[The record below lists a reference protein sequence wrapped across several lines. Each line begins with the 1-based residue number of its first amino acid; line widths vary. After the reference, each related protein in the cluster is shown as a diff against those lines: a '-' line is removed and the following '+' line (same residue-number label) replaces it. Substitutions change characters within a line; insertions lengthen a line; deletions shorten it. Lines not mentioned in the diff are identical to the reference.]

1 MSSHSTKGVD
11 RSPSERVDVC
21 IVGAGVA
28 GALVAYSLSKK
39 GYEVVM
45 LEAGKRF
52 DRDDRLQ
59 RMEQDIRP
67 EHGGEAVWDMDNKRD
82 KYTSSGELFYPLN
95 QSRVKGVGG
104 TTLHWMGIASRL
116 HEKDFEMRSRYGVAS
131 DWPISYADLRP
142 YYATAEKELGVAGRT
157 DNPFAPPRETGYPME
172 AFPYS
177 YSDGLFIDTCEK
189 LGIKTH
195 TVSQARNSEQYDDR
209 SPCLGYSTCIK
220 VCPSGA
226 KYSGD
231 VHVQKAEQNGVRII
245 DRAPVQYLEHDADG
259 SHIEAAV
266 YATPNGETRRQSA
279 RQFVIACGA
288 VETARLLLL
297 SESETYPDG
306 LANSSGLVGRYF
318 MEHPTVGIEGRL
330 DQPTNQ
336 NPIGFQTMESEQ
348 FYDHDDPLP
357 GSFLL
362 TFENRGPTSPVDMAL
377 TGGDSGK
384 FGDDLMDI
392 AAGDEWGDALFE
404 TMQENFTQNRVGLTA
419 IAEPLPRKENAVTL
433 DRTKTDDHG
442 NPVPEIS
449 WSLGAYERETMEH
462 ALSVQRR
469 ILDELGAEIMS
480 VQGPSNPQQ
489 ANHHA
494 GTTRMGED
502 PAGSVVDPRLRTH
515 DIRNLT
521 IASGSVF
528 VSVGASPPT
537 LTIAALSLKAA
548 DHIADSLEN

>member
-1 MSSHSTKGVD
+1 MSSSSTNDID

-28 GALVAYSLSKK
+28 GALVAHSLAKN
-39 GYEVVM
+39 GHEVVL

-52 DRDDRLQ
+52 DRGDRLQ
-59 RMEQDIRP
+59 RMERDIRP
-67 EHGGEAVWDMDNKRD
+67 EHDGRSVCDMDDERD
-82 KYTSSGELFYPLN
+82 RYTSSGELFYPLN

-104 TTLHWMGIASRL
+104 TTLHWMGIVSRL

-142 YYATAEKELGVAGRT
+142 YYATAEEELGVAGRAADEFT
-157 DNPFAPPRETGYPME
+157 PPRENEYPMA
-172 AFPYS
+172 AFPHS
-177 YSDGLFIDTCEK
+177 YSDTLFIEVCKK
-189 LGIKTH
+189 LGIETRP
-195 TVSQARNSEQYDDR
+195 VSQARNSEQYDGR

-231 VHVQKAEQNGVRII
+231 VHVRKAEENGVRVI

-266 YATPNGETRRQSA
+266 YATPDGDTYRQSA
-279 RQFVIACGA
+279 RQFVVACGA

-297 SESETYPDG
+297 SDSETYPDG

-318 MEHPTVGIEGRL
+318 MEHPTVGTSGRL
-330 DQPTNQ
+330 DRPTNQ
-336 NPIGFQTMESEQ
+336 NPIGFQTMESQQ
-348 FYDHDDPLP
+348 FYEHDDPPP

-362 TFENRGPTSPVDMAL
+362 TFENVDPTSPVDMAL
-377 TGGDSGK
+377 SGGDPGT
-384 FGDDLMDI
+384 FEADLMDT
-392 AAGDEWGDALFE
+392 AVGEEWGNALFE
-404 TMQENFTQNRVGLTA
+404 TMQDNYREDGVGLSA
-419 IAEPLPRKENAVTL
+419 IAEPLPRKENTVTL
-433 DRTKTDDHG
+433 DRTKRDDHG

-449 WSLGAYERETMEH
+449 WNLGAYERETMER
-462 ALSVQRR
+462 ALNVHRK
-469 ILDELGAEIMS
+469 ILNEMNGKITGIQEPD
-480 VQGPSNPQQ
+480 NPGQ
-489 ANHHA
+489 ASHHM
-494 GTTRMGED
+494 GTTRMGDD
-502 PAGSVVDPRLRTH
+502 PAESVVDSRLRTH
-515 DIRNLT
+515 DVRNLT

-528 VSVGASPPT
+528 VTAGASPPT

-548 DHIADSLEN
+548 EHIDDSLRS